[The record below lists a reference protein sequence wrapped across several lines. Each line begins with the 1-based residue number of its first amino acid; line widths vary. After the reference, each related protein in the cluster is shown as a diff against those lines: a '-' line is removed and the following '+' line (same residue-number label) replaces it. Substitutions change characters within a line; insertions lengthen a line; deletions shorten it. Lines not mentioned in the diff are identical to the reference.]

1 MKSYIEYLN
10 EINEEEIL
18 KGLLAYRLFAEKIP
32 PILSSK
38 SFYDYY
44 IKEGKPMYEKKGKDY
59 IRYESMRNINIPRI
73 LSIPNPFVYANLC
86 KCISCNWTTL
96 QSFFEGLLKS
106 HTHKVS
112 RIHLRKMKDKN
123 ELFEMNYNHFNN
135 DGDPC
140 EDIIIK
146 NKYKVEADIS
156 NCFPSIYSHSIAW
169 AVLGKKRAKKE
180 KGTEAWCNELDRCVR
195 NIKNEE
201 TNGLLIGPHVSN
213 LISEIILSSIDFKLW
228 KKGYRYIRN
237 IDDYTCYVNSYEKGE
252 SFLLDLSKELKE
264 YELSLNHKKTQISS
278 LPIPSEAIW
287 VNKLNNFYF
296 GEEYTEEKKQ
306 VLKLKRLKAFLNI
319 AIELTLKSNNTAILN
334 YAIKIIASKHL
345 GKDALSYYIKQV
357 HHLLLLYPYL
367 VHLMDKYIFDC
378 FKLDIDLIK
387 KIGIDLYEVGK
398 NRRLYEACSFPIY
411 WSIKYNYELDIKS
424 ILVDAKDSND
434 CIFLLLTFLRMKIDK
449 NKDGI
454 NRLKKIAKELADTEF
469 DRYWVFVYEI
479 LSESD
484 IIGEYKSIKKAKIS
498 FIKKEILTKL

>member
-18 KGLLAYRLFAEKIP
+18 EGLLAYGLFAEKIP

-264 YELSLNHKKTQISS
+264 YELSLNHKKH
-278 LPIPSEAIW
+278 
-287 VNKLNNFYF
+287 K
-296 GEEYTEEKKQ
+296 
-306 VLKLKRLKAFLNI
+306 
-319 AIELTLKSNNTAILN
+319 
-334 YAIKIIASKHL
+334 
-345 GKDALSYYIKQV
+345 
-357 HHLLLLYPYL
+357 
-367 VHLMDKYIFDC
+367 
-378 FKLDIDLIK
+378 
-387 KIGIDLYEVGK
+387 
-398 NRRLYEACSFPIY
+398 
-411 WSIKYNYELDIKS
+411 
-424 ILVDAKDSND
+424 
-434 CIFLLLTFLRMKIDK
+434 
-449 NKDGI
+449 
-454 NRLKKIAKELADTEF
+454 
-469 DRYWVFVYEI
+469 
-479 LSESD
+479 
-484 IIGEYKSIKKAKIS
+484 
-498 FIKKEILTKL
+498 